1 MITEIKNATVL
12 SGGKEEKRSVFFKDG
27 KIVSPEI
34 ADKIIDGTD
43 KYVSSGFIDLH
54 IHGGAGHD
62 FMDGTCEAFE
72 KIAEFHASHGTTAMC
87 PTGLSGSVEE
97 TVKMFRA
104 YDEAYK
110 KERNGSDFIG
120 IHIEG
125 PYFAFSQKGAQD
137 PRYIHPPKKEE
148 YEILLAESDKIV
160 RWSVAPE
167 LDENYEFAKRLKQRN
182 ILVSAGHTDAD
193 YYKMDSAYNNGGYTL
208 MTHFYSCMPS
218 ITRVKGVRQAGA
230 IEAAYVND
238 GIDVEIIADGMHLPH
253 PLLKMIYKF
262 KGAGKIALITD
273 AMRGAGS
280 PDGSTSILGSLENG
294 QTVYIED
301 GVAKMPDREAF
312 AGSVATSD
320 RLVKNMIKAGV
331 SVAEAV
337 QMASET
343 PARIIGCKTKG
354 KLKTGYD
361 ADIVIFDKDINVTD
375 VFIRG
380 RKIK

>member
-1 MITEIKNATVL
+1 MITEIRNATVL
-12 SGGKEEKRSVFFKDG
+12 AGGKEEKRSVFFQDG
-27 KIVSPEI
+27 KIIAPAI
-34 ADKIIDGTD
+34 ADKVIDGTG

-54 IHGGAGHD
+54 IHGGAGYD
-62 FMDGTCEAFE
+62 FMDATSEAFE
-72 KIAEFHASHGTTAMC
+72 KIAEFHAMHGTTAMC

-104 YDEAYK
+104 YDEANRK
-110 KERNGSDFIG
+110 DRNGSDFIG

-137 PRYIHPPKKEE
+137 PKYIHPPKKEE
-148 YEILLAESDKIV
+148 YDVLLSQSDKIV

-167 LDENYEFAKRLKQRN
+167 LDKDFLFAKELSKRN

-193 YYKMDSAYNNGGYTL
+193 YYQIEDAYLNGGYTL

-218 ITRVKGVRQAGA
+218 ITRIKGVRHAGA
-230 IEAAYVND
+230 IEAAYVYD

-253 PLLKMIYKF
+253 PLLKMIHKL
-262 KGAGKIALITD
+262 KGADKIALITD

-312 AGSVATSD
+312 AGSVATCD
-320 RLVKNMIKAGV
+320 RLVRNMIKAGV
-331 SVAEAV
+331 SVAESV

-354 KLKTGYD
+354 KLKIGYD
-361 ADIVIFDKDINVTD
+361 ADIVMFDKDINVSD

-380 RKIK
+380 KKVK